1 MLLINP
7 QKDLAS
13 RKDNEFFSET
23 ASRVVFGLEFRV
35 TLFDEE
41 FTLCLTLL
49 KVNGIRGARGQRGP
63 RGQVYNVRLMVNSG
77 DTILY

>member
-49 KVNGIRGARGQRGP
+49 KVNGIRGARGQ
-63 RGQVYNVRLMVNSG
+63 VYNVRLMVNSG